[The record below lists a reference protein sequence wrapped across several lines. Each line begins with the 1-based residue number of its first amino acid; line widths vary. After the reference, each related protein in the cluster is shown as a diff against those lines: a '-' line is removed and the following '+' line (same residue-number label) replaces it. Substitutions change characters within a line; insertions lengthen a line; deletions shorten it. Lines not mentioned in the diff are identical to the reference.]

1 MAQDKITIKGREI
14 DFIKEL
20 GIEDLPIE
28 EQGRLVERMAN
39 VVNKRLIL
47 RILDHL
53 SEEEVK
59 LVNANLV
66 SGDTE
71 TAFKIMDEKVPNFD
85 KIVSEELA
93 KFQEEMLK

>member
-1 MAQDKITIKGREI
+1 MAQDKITIKGKEI

-28 EQGRLVERMAN
+28 EQGKLIERMAN

-53 SEEEVK
+53 SEQEVK

-71 TAFKIMDEKVPNFD
+71 AAFKIMDEKVPNFD

>member
-1 MAQDKITIKGREI
+1 MAQDKITIKGKEI

-28 EQGRLVERMAN
+28 EQGKLVERMAN

-71 TAFKIMDEKVPNFD
+71 AAFKIMDEKVPNFD